1 MMHWTISARGSP
13 EFERLHFTGK
23 RVPSAVKHCRSLF
36 AEAATNDF
44 RVIPTTGA
52 KHLEPCIN
60 KPLFGGRPSK
70 SHKCSL
76 ALRTPCVRARS
87 VRIIAPK
94 ETDALPSIDREG
106 NVFADKTDALTT
118 MLPARDET
126 LCFTHTTN
134 KILIS
139 FAIL

>member
-1 MMHWTISARGSP
+1 MMHWTISARRGSP
-13 EFERLHFTGK
+13 GSSDCISRAIESLPLYRWYATK
-23 RVPSAVKHCRSLF
+23 SNCRSLF
-36 AEAATNDF
+36 GEAATNNF

-60 KPLFGGRPSK
+60 KPLFGGRPTK
-70 SHKCSL
+70 SHKCSF

-118 MLPARDET
+118 MLLARDET
-126 LCFTHTTN
+126 LSLTHT
-134 KILIS
+134 
-139 FAIL
+139 A